1 MGILNPTVKIVNP
14 LGILGNILPGS
25 KRPKSYGNDFD
36 AGFKIVEIV
45 DNREVEAD
53 QVILVG
59 PFMPHV
65 PFTFG
70 GSQQIVKEYYAGSS
84 EPTVQ
89 VLGPREADLVVRGH
103 LKTKRLK
110 DNVSVGSENGREQ
123 TLRNAAREYQE
134 LIDAMRLRGNLVKIS
149 LADEWYRFGFIESVS
164 FDLATLA
171 DIKYEIRFSIVGFNL
186 PKNCKFV
193 EDKASNI
200 QKPNKDV
207 TNAAAAAL
215 AQVNSIPADMP
226 LTLAD
231 QLNEIIGDVAAVV
244 ATVTNFVDDIITDA
258 EQLTNS
264 ANRALGLI
272 KYARAFVS
280 SSARRVGLISLA
292 TANLG
297 SKFSSE
303 ARKTS
308 ATIKNVNSIYRIR
321 TSFTS
326 LAAQLA
332 ALQAQF
338 SALSKTV
345 PLRRHLVRNGD
356 NLQKLAIQYYN
367 NADLWKRIYD
377 HNKLRSSE
385 LTVGSV
391 VEIPKV

>member
-1 MGILNPTVKIVNP
+1 MGILNPEVKLTNP
-14 LGILGNILPGS
+14 LGLLGLGS
-25 KRPKSYGNDFD
+25 LTGKRRPKSIGNDFD

-45 DNREVEAD
+45 DGREKEAD

-70 GSQQIVKEYYAGSS
+70 GSQQIVKDYYAGSS

-89 VLGPREADLVVRGH
+89 VLGPREKDTVIRGH
-103 LKTKRLK
+103 LKSKRLK
-110 DNVSVGSENGREQ
+110 DDS
-123 TLRNAAREYQE
+123 LRKAAREYQE
-134 LIDAMRLRGNLVKIS
+134 LIDAMRIRGNLVKIS
-149 LADEWYRFGFIESVS
+149 LGGDEWYRYGFIEEVS

-171 DIKYEIRFSIVGFNL
+171 DIKYEIRFSVVGFNK
-186 PKNCKFV
+186 PTNCKFV

-200 QKPNKDV
+200 QAPNKKV
-207 TNAAAAAL
+207 TDAAAAAL
-215 AQVNSIPADMP
+215 AQINSIPAEMP

-231 QLNEIIGDVAAVV
+231 QLNEIIGGVAAIV
-244 ATVTNFVDDIITDA
+244 ANVTNFVDDIINDA

-272 KYARAFVS
+272 KYARSFVS
-280 SSARRVGLISLA
+280 SSARRVGLISLS
-292 TANLG
+292 TTNLG

-303 ARKTS
+303 AQKTS

-338 SALSKTV
+338 TALSKTV
-345 PLRRHLVRNGD
+345 PLRRHLIRNGD
-356 NLQKLAIQYYN
+356 NLQRLALKYYN

-385 LTVGSV
+385 LTIGAVI
-391 VEIPKV
+391 EIPKV

>member
-14 LGILGNILPGS
+14 LGILGNLLPGS
-25 KRPKSYGNDFD
+25 KRPKPYGNDFD
-36 AGFKIVEIV
+36 AGFKIIEIV
-45 DNREVEAD
+45 NGKEQPAD
-53 QVILVG
+53 QVLLVG

-70 GSQQIVKEYYAGSS
+70 GSQQIVKEFYAGSS

-110 DNVSVGSENGREQ
+110 DSPVNSDGDRNQ

-134 LIDAMRLRGNLVKIS
+134 LIDAIRLRGNLVRLS
-149 LADEWYRFGFIESVS
+149 LASEWVRYGFVESVS

-171 DIKYEIRFSIVGFNL
+171 DIKYEIRFSIVGFN
-186 PKNCKFV
+186 PPSNCKFV
-193 EDKASNI
+193 EDTASNV

-215 AQVNSIPADMP
+215 VEVSNIPDDMP
-226 LTLAD
+226 LTIAD
-231 QLNEIIGDVAAVV
+231 QLNEIIGDVDDVV
-244 ATVTNFVDDIITDA
+244 ATVTYFVDDIISDA

-297 SKFSSE
+297 AKFSSE
-303 ARKTS
+303 AQKTS

-356 NLQKLAIQYYN
+356 NLQRLAIQYYN

-385 LTVGSV
+385 LSVGTV